1 MHDKIKAI
9 IPKEMR
15 KEECT
20 CFLSAPCGNCESEGD
35 YDIGQR
41 DGYNLAL
48 REVRAKIP
56 EIVALVE
63 EEVRKCVPEKMVS
76 LENDYYLGRNDTVEV
91 INTALEALF
100 SNKK

>member
-1 MHDKIKAI
+1 MLDKIKAI
-9 IPKEMR
+9 LPKKMQ

-48 REVRAKIP
+48 REVHAKIP

-63 EEVRKCVPEKMVS
+63 EEVREKMKKQFVNGEICVHC
-76 LENDYYLGRNDTVEV
+76 LNDMEPDGLSDTCAQCFE
-91 INTALEALF
+91 TE
-100 SNKK
+100 